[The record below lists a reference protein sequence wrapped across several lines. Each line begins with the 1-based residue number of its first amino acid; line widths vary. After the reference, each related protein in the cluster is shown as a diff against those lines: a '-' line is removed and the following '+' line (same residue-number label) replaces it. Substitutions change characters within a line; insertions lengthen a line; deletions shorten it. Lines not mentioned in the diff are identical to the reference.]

1 MSTETFRTSAEAADT
16 LRISNRTLERY
27 RVEGTGPKF
36 MKAGRR
42 VLYREQDLL
51 AWLEAHTFS
60 STAEAAAA

>member
-1 MSTETFRTSAEAADT
+1 MATETFLTSAEAAEF
-16 LRISNRTLERY
+16 LRISHRTLERF

-51 AWLEAHTFS
+51 GWLETRTFS
-60 STAEAAAA
+60 STAEAAA